1 MRGQTR
7 RKRQEFGLMID
18 EKVFLEYR
26 RSRRRFE
33 LRDLI
38 GPVLCGLA
46 GAYLL
51 TAALLGLLAR

>member
-1 MRGQTR
+1 
-7 RKRQEFGLMID
+7 MID